1 MEGGEVCG
9 ILMAKEAAMEYIRV
23 LLKTSDYGGIFHDQV
38 VLTCD
43 YKSFTVHIS
52 RVSYRR

>member
-1 MEGGEVCG
+1 
-9 ILMAKEAAMEYIRV
+9 MEYIRV

-43 YKSFTVHIS
+43 TDYTVVVSARPPPSVNRSFP
-52 RVSYRR
+52 